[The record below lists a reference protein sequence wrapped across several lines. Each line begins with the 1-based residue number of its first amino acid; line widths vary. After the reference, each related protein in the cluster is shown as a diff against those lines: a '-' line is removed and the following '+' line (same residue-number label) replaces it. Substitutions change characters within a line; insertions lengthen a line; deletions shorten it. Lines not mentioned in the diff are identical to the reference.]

1 MIEQK
6 KIVLSHA
13 HGNQN
18 SRYATTGLHKHSLL
32 LAFFTCISV
41 FDGTLVSFLS
51 RFPFLS
57 ILKRR
62 RFDNSLKVV
71 THTSPWLEICRNV
84 RFLPHVST
92 DTVVHNLD
100 LKVSRFVSRHEETVS
115 AVYSYDEGAYYS
127 FKTAKQKGIKCL
139 FDLPIIH
146 WRTYR
151 RLLDEEKER
160 NPEWFNI
167 IGVFS
172 DPMEKL
178 LRKDEEL
185 KMADAVFVASSFT
198 KESIVA
204 DFPVKITAPI
214 YVIPY
219 GFPEVNRN
227 RQYNSTDGRKLKFLY
242 VGRLSQSKGL
252 SYMFEALKSY
262 QNAIELTVVGKKNGY
277 NEQLE
282 ECLQHCNYIPY
293 LLHDDVLKLMGES
306 DVLIFPSLFEG
317 FGMVVTEA
325 MSQGTPVIATNR
337 TCAKDFLKNGE
348 NGWLIDAAS
357 TPAIKDAI
365 EDVLKNRNRLEEIGL
380 AAMDTAS
387 KRPWSK
393 YEAELAESVKQFV
406 DGELS

>member
-1 MIEQK
+1 MH
-6 KIVLSHA
+6 VLISHA

-18 SRYATTGLHKHSLL
+18 SRHAAIGLMKHELL
-32 LAFFTCISV
+32 TAFFTSIAVFEGTVLHKLSGISV
-41 FDGTLVSFLS
+41 
-51 RFPFLS
+51 LS
-57 ILKRR
+57 ILRR
-62 RFDNSLKVV
+62 RIFDLCLKKVCHV
-71 THTSPWLEICRNV
+71 SPWLEICRNI
-84 RFLPHVST
+84 RFLPNVSS
-92 DTVVHNLD
+92 DAVIHHLD
-100 LKVSRFVSRHEETVS
+100 KKVSKYIAEHDKEIN
-115 AVYSYDEGAYYS
+115 AVYAYDEGAYHS
-127 FKTAKQKGIKCL
+127 FQVAKQKSIKCL
-139 FDLPIIH
+139 LDLPIIH

-151 RLLDEEKER
+151 RLLVEENER

-198 KESIVA
+198 KESIIA
-204 DFPVKITAPI
+204 DFPVKISAPI

-219 GFPEVNRN
+219 GFPEVNSN
-227 RQYNSTDGRKLKFLY
+227 RQYISTDGRKLKFLY

-252 SYMFEALKSY
+252 SYMFEAMKSY
-262 QNAIELTVVGKKNGY
+262 QDAIDFTVVGKKVGY
-277 NEQLE
+277 NDQLE
-282 ECLQHCNYIPY
+282 ECLKHCNYIPY
-293 LLHDDVLKLMGES
+293 LLHDDVLNLMSES

-337 TCAKDFLKNGE
+337 TCAKDFVINGE

-357 TPAIKDAI
+357 TLAIEDAI
-365 EDVLKNRNRLEEIGL
+365 EDVFRNRCRLEEIGR
-380 AAMDTAS
+380 AAMNTAS

-393 YEAELAESVKQFV
+393 YQEELTENVKDFLN
-406 DGELS
+406 GKLS